1 MQSRGL
7 RKQVSELDLSIANAS
22 YLITSNSAGE
32 IHQDVSIGI
41 KDGAI
46 VEISNSPLTAS
57 HTYDARGKL
66 VAPGLINAHTHLA
79 MTLFRGW
86 AEGVDLQGFLELVWA
101 AEGAIMDAPTAELGT
116 KLGAYEA
123 LLGGTTTALDMYL
136 FPEAAHRGAVAA
148 GLRHLGG
155 PIFFDFPGLD
165 GLEWEERLALARRW
179 PAILAEIG
187 GPEVPGYLMPHAT
200 YTCSPEHLTEI
211 ASIATELDYYI
222 HIHASE
228 NLRENQDVATQY
240 HRTPTEILADS
251 KIIDRNVVLG
261 HGVHLSDS
269 DLKLLSGRGAVAHC
283 PGSNLKL
290 ASGIA
295 DIRKYQGT
303 GVGVALGTDG
313 CSSSNDLDM
322 WVVMRLAAYLI
333 AQTRSPREVSAEQ
346 VFRMATI
353 DGARAL
359 GIDHLVG
366 SVEVGKRADL
376 IALDLDAPHLIP
388 MYDPFA
394 QLVFAAGRSDVSDV
408 WVDGEQV
415 IAARKSTRL
424 DYQELR
430 SAVLA
435 KTEGLKE
442 RLK

>member
-1 MQSRGL
+1 M
-7 RKQVSELDLSIANAS
+7 SELDLSISNAS
-22 YLITSNSAGE
+22 LIVTSDGAGT
-32 IHQDVSIGI
+32 IHRNCSIGI
-41 KDGAI
+41 KDGVI
-46 VEISNSPLTAS
+46 VEISSSPLTAKS
-57 HTYDARGKL
+57 NYDASGKL
-66 VAPGLINAHTHLA
+66 ITPGLINAHTHLA

-101 AEGAIMDAPTAELGT
+101 AEGAIMDGPTAELGT
-116 KLGAYEA
+116 TLGAYES

-136 FPEAAHRGAVAA
+136 FPDSAHRGAVKA
-148 GLRHLGG
+148 GLRHLSG

-165 GLEWEERLALARRW
+165 GLEWSQRMAKAREW
-179 PAILAEIG
+179 PNVLAEIG

-200 YTCSPEHLTEI
+200 YTCSPEHLSEI
-211 ASIATELDYYI
+211 ANLATELNYSI

-228 NLRENQDVATQY
+228 NERENKDVQIQY
-240 HRTPTEILADS
+240 NRTPTKILSDA
-251 KIIDRNVVLG
+251 KILERNVVLG
-261 HGVHLSDS
+261 HGVHLSDA
-269 DLKLLSGRGAVAHC
+269 DLQLLRGNSAVAHC

-295 DIRKYQGT
+295 DIRKYQSA

-333 AQTRSPREVSAEQ
+333 AQTRGPKEVSAEQ
-346 VFRMATI
+346 IFRMATI
-353 DGARAL
+353 DGAKSL

-366 SVEVGKRADL
+366 SIEVGKRADL
-376 IALDLDAPHLIP
+376 IALDLQAPHLIP

-394 QLVFAAGRSDVSDV
+394 QLVFAAGRSDVTDV

-415 IAARKSTRL
+415 IAARSARRF
-424 DYQELR
+424 DYQNLR
-430 SAVLA
+430 AEVLA
-435 KTEGLKE
+435 KTAGLKE

>member
-1 MQSRGL
+1 M
-7 RKQVSELDLSIANAS
+7 SELDLSISNAS
-22 YLITSNSAGE
+22 LIVTSDGAGT
-32 IHQDVSIGI
+32 IHRNCSIGI
-41 KDGAI
+41 KDG
-46 VEISNSPLTAS
+46 VVVDISSSPITAKS
-57 HTYDARGKL
+57 NYDASGKL
-66 VAPGLINAHTHLA
+66 ITPGLINAHTHLA

-101 AEGAIMDAPTAELGT
+101 AEGAIMDGPTAELGT
-116 KLGAYEA
+116 TLGAYES

-136 FPEAAHRGAVAA
+136 FPDSAHRGAVKA
-148 GLRHLGG
+148 GLRHLSG

-165 GLEWEERLALARRW
+165 GLEWSQRMAKAREW
-179 PAILAEIG
+179 PNVLAEIG

-200 YTCSPEHLTEI
+200 YTCTPEHLSEI
-211 ASIATELDYYI
+211 ANLATELNYSI

-228 NLRENQDVATQY
+228 NERENKDVQIQY
-240 HRTPTEILADS
+240 NRTPTKILSDA
-251 KIIDRNVVLG
+251 KILERNVVLG
-261 HGVHLSDS
+261 HGVHLSDA
-269 DLKLLSGRGAVAHC
+269 DLQLLRGNSAVAHC

-295 DIRKYQGT
+295 DIRKYQSA

-333 AQTRSPREVSAEQ
+333 AQTRGPKEVSAEQ
-346 VFRMATI
+346 IFRMATI
-353 DGARAL
+353 DGAKSL

-366 SVEVGKRADL
+366 SIEVGKRADL
-376 IALDLDAPHLIP
+376 IALDLQAPHLIP

-394 QLVFAAGRSDVSDV
+394 QLVFAAGRSDVTDV

-415 IAARKSTRL
+415 IAARSATRF
-424 DYQELR
+424 DYQNLR
-430 SAVLA
+430 AEVLA
-435 KTEGLKE
+435 KTDGLKE